1 MSDVPSTDVPQILVD
16 LMDRAKIPHA
26 ARTVQTEEAM
36 RCPRTKVQRFQHHLA
51 YNCPGHSVL
60 SPKLPELRNRMRHPS
75 FYCALLFLHTI
86 FICFEE
92 KDLKSQSMTSESISW
107 VRQTMEQN
115 TVVILVVGSLLM
127 ICLSCRSKVW
137 YFCGSIAQGFLVPP
151 SFIWSKEG
159 VKSEY
164 LGIISE
170 LKLLYWM
177 TYQGGKHRK
186 LWLALCMGAAPC
198 HHLKDLISQ
207 RAWISA
213 VLPAVIS

>member
-1 MSDVPSTDVPQILVD
+1 MQPGLCKVKKPWDVPEQKSNAFSIIWLTTFLD
-16 LMDRAKIPHA
+16 
-26 ARTVQTEEAM
+26 TVSCHQSYQSSGTGWG
-36 RCPRTKVQRFQHHLA
+36 THHFI
-51 YNCPGHSVL
+51 VL
-60 SPKLPELRNRMRHPS
+60 CCS
-75 FYCALLFLHTI
+75 FILFLYA
-86 FICFEE
+86 
-92 KDLKSQSMTSESISW
+92 LKKRTWRASPWLLKVSLEYW
-107 VRQTMEQN
+107 QTMEQN
-115 TVVILVVGSLLM
+115 TVVILVGGSLLM

-177 TYQGGKHRK
+177 TYQGGKCRK